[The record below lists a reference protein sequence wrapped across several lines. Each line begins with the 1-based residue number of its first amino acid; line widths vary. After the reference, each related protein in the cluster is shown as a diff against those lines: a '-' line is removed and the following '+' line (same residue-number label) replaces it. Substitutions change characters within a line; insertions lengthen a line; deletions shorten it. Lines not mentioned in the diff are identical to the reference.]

1 MLIMLQVYHDTGKAF
16 HTLNWVK
23 IPLEQCGISGVG
35 RRRAPKAAHPTQF
48 MIRTLRFLPFVAVAG
63 MLQANDS
70 PPPVPER
77 PNILFIMLD
86 DVGAE
91 AFSSYDGNP
100 VDNGDGTETVTIRI
114 PESIQDNAG

>member
-1 MLIMLQVYHDTGKAF
+1 
-16 HTLNWVK
+16 
-23 IPLEQCGISGVG
+23 
-35 RRRAPKAAHPTQF
+35 

-70 PPPVPER
+70 TPPVPER